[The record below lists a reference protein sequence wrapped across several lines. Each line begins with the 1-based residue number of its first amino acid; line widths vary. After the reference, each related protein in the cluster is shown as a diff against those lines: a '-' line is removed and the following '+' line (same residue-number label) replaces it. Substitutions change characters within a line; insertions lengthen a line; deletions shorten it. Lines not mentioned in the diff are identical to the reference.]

1 MRSVLNFC
9 SVFFPI
15 SRPHYRD
22 DFLSMAV
29 SVDDNVSVG
38 ERRMRGVVEQGE
50 IDWQMPDIYYTF
62 ITLLIA
68 MKMSLLLLIHL
79 SWLLKKKRRDATTLW
94 NGEDW
99 FYYDGEGC
107 YYETLAAW
115 LDRGDFF
122 RNFSWDSRF
131 NCRCNTITSVGFLFT
146 CLNESPT
153 SSRRL
158 NATVRRLV
166 YLWADNKSLGYL
178 HVLIVERK

>member
-79 SWLLKKKRRDATTLW
+79 SWLLKKKRRDATTL
-94 NGEDW
+94 
-99 FYYDGEGC
+99 
-107 YYETLAAW
+107 
-115 LDRGDFF
+115 
-122 RNFSWDSRF
+122 
-131 NCRCNTITSVGFLFT
+131 
-146 CLNESPT
+146 
-153 SSRRL
+153 
-158 NATVRRLV
+158 
-166 YLWADNKSLGYL
+166 
-178 HVLIVERK
+178 